1 MLIKNVRCK
10 RVYQVI
16 LSYNIPGIA
25 NLVNSEKCQKNGR
38 KDRKVRRD
46 DNWLEVLQVTFVSD
60 RNIL

>member
-25 NLVNSEKCQKNGR
+25 NLVNSEKCQKNGW
-38 KDRKVRRD
+38 KDRRSEGMTIDWK
-46 DNWLEVLQVTFVSD
+46 FYK
-60 RNIL
+60 